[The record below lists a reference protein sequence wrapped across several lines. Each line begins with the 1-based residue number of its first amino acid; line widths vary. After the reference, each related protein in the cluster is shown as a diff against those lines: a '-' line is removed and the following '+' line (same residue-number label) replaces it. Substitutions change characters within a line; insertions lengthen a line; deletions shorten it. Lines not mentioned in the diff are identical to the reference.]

1 VKDPLEEASA
11 DVDRRGAS
19 RILIVVVGALVLL
32 AVLRPGARDA
42 LAIIAGIVLM
52 VMLHEAGHFIAA
64 RRAGMKAT
72 EFFLGFGPRLWSFK
86 RGETEF
92 GVKAIPAGGYVRI
105 LGMSNMEQPQHVIDQ
120 DGYETDEWLHDYS
133 PADEP
138 RTFRRGSYGSRLIV
152 VLAGVTMNLILAFL
166 LFYVVIA
173 GQGRVAEGPSTTIS
187 SITPESAAAAAGLR
201 ADDEVV
207 AVDGRR
213 IEGWE
218 ELKAAI
224 ESRGGEATT
233 FTVVRDGLR
242 VQIEATPDTRG
253 GQGFLG
259 VAPTTQFRDVGVFE
273 AVPESFRSIGDI
285 TVGTVEGIGRLFSP
299 EGVEEYSRN
308 FGSNAPK
315 AGTPEADAR
324 PRSLIGIVDEGSQ
337 IIDGNVWALLWLL
350 GGISLVLALFNM
362 IPLLPFDGGHAAVV
376 VYEWIASKVRGR
388 EVRVDFRK
396 LMPVTA
402 IVLAVF
408 LTLGLSAMFLDIRQA
423 VGN

>member
-1 VKDPLEEASA
+1 MKDPLEEASA
-11 DVDRRGAS
+11 EVDRRGAS
-19 RILIVVVGALVLL
+19 KILVGLIAGLVLL

-42 LAIIAGIVLM
+42 IAIVVGIVLM
-52 VMLHEAGHFIAA
+52 VMLHEAGHYLAA

-105 LGMSNMEQPQHVIDQ
+105 LGMSNMEQPQHVIDK
-120 DGYETDEWLHDYS
+120 DGYETDEWLHDYA
-133 PADEP
+133 PEDEP
-138 RTFRRGSYGSRLIV
+138 RTFRRGSYGNRMMV
-152 VLAGVTMNLILAFL
+152 VLAGVTMNIFLAFV
-166 LFYVVIA
+166 LFWIVIA

-187 SITPESAAAAAGLR
+187 TITPDSAAAAAGLR
-201 ADDEVV
+201 ADDQIV
-207 AVDGRR
+207 AVDGEQ
-213 IEGWE
+213 IDGWE

-224 ESRGGEATT
+224 ESRGGEETT
-233 FTVVRDGLR
+233 FAIVRDGESM
-242 VQIEATPDTRG
+242 QITATPRSRG
-253 GQGFLG
+253 GEGFLG
-259 VAPTTQFRDVGVFE
+259 VAPTTQFRDVGVLE

-376 VYEWIASKVRGR
+376 AYEWAASKIRGR
-388 EVRVDFRK
+388 EVRVDFKK

>member
-1 VKDPLEEASA
+1 
-11 DVDRRGAS
+11 
-19 RILIVVVGALVLL
+19 
-32 AVLRPGARDA
+32 
-42 LAIIAGIVLM
+42 
-52 VMLHEAGHFIAA
+52 
-64 RRAGMKAT
+64 
-72 EFFLGFGPRLWSFK
+72 
-86 RGETEF
+86 
-92 GVKAIPAGGYVRI
+92 
-105 LGMSNMEQPQHVIDQ
+105 
-120 DGYETDEWLHDYS
+120 
-133 PADEP
+133 
-138 RTFRRGSYGSRLIV
+138 
-152 VLAGVTMNLILAFL
+152 MNIFLAFL
-166 LFYVVIA
+166 LFFIVIA

-187 SITPESAAAAAGLR
+187 SITPESAAAAAGLQT
-201 ADDEVV
+201 DDEIV
-207 AVDGRR
+207 AVDGQP
-213 IEGWE
+213 IAGWE
-218 ELKAAI
+218 ELKASI
-224 ESRGGEATT
+224 EARGGEETT
-233 FTVVRDGLR
+233 FTVVRDGASL
-242 VQIEATPDTRG
+242 QIEATPGERG
-253 GQGFLG
+253 GAGFLG

-299 EGVEEYSRN
+299 EGVEEYSQN

-376 VYEWIASKVRGR
+376 VYEWIASKVKGR

-402 IVLAVF
+402 VVLAVF